1 MAAPRIDARAAVD
14 PSAELG
20 DDVVVGPFTVIEAGV
35 VVGRGT
41 RILAQAYLC
50 RGTRIGREN
59 VVHMGA
65 VLGGEPQHRG
75 YDGAP
80 SGLVIGDR
88 NVFRE
93 ATQVHRSMS
102 PEAPTRIG
110 DECYLMTGS
119 HVGHDCRVGDGVVL
133 ASGALLGGH
142 VEVGSGAFLGGNA
155 VVHQH
160 VRIGRLALLQGGSA
174 MSRDVPPFLIANGLN
189 RVRGVNVV
197 GLRRAGLDAAGIEAL
212 RRLYRELFRQRRN
225 LRLARERLIAAEE
238 ERGGLSPEA
247 RELLAFIDASRRGVC
262 SGPPAGGRART
273 EASE

>member
-14 PSAELG
+14 PSAELAE
-20 DDVVVGPFTVIEAGV
+20 DVEVGPFAVVEAGV
-35 VVGRGT
+35 VVGSGT
-41 RILAQAYLC
+41 RILAHAHLC
-50 RGTRIGREN
+50 AGTVLGREN

-75 YDGAP
+75 YAGEPTGVVA
-80 SGLVIGDR
+80 GDR

-102 PEAPTRIG
+102 PGRPTRIG
-110 DECYLMTGS
+110 HGCYLMSGS
-119 HVGHDCRVGDGVVL
+119 HVGHDCRVGDDVVL

-160 VRIGRLALLQGGSA
+160 VRVGRLAMLQGGSA
-174 MSRDVPPFLIANGLN
+174 VSRDVPPFLIAAEVN

-197 GLRRAGLDAAGIEAL
+197 GLRRAGLDAGAIQAL

-225 LRLARERLIAAEE
+225 LRLARERLLAAEE
-238 ERGGLSPEA
+238 ARGGLSAEA
-247 RELLAFIDASRRGVC
+247 RELLAFIDASSRGVC
-262 SGPPAGGRART
+262 SGPPARGGAPA
-273 EASE
+273 EAPE